1 LSNDALLRH
10 SIRRTMQILE
20 GALAI
25 LITLAIGGI
34 GPAFAQ
40 DAMNK
45 APAAGGNIGAQIGP
59 RKTGSTCKMG

>member
-1 LSNDALLRH
+1 
-10 SIRRTMQILE
+10 MQILK

-40 DAMNK
+40 DAMTSSSRWWK
-45 APAAGGNIGAQIGP
+45 HRPADWSLQN
-59 RKTGSTCKMG
+59 R